1 MPLRAKQPEP
11 QSRRLKLFMYGE
23 AGVGKTTAA
32 CQMPKPYIID
42 SERGTDNYS
51 DLINGVGGAVL
62 QTTDIDDV
70 VDEVR
75 LLSVEPHDYLTLVV
89 DPITPLYFDLVDKCE
104 AKVGSDWGRHY
115 GEANKTMKR
124 LVNLLMRLDM
134 NVVITAHAK
143 PVYGDE
149 QKRIGITFDAWK
161 RLDYIFDLVLEL
173 RRNSPT
179 KRVATVVKTRIETF
193 PDGDRFDWG
202 YEVLAERY
210 DPKEMERAAEALE
223 VSSGEQCQA
232 LADLAKR
239 MVDGE
244 DFIGKCLRK
253 AGVDT
258 LTDLTSEQADFMIEH
273 IRKTLGAS

>member
-1 MPLRAKQPEP
+1 MPLRAKTPEP
-11 QSRRLKLFMYGE
+11 QARRLKLFMYGE

-42 SERGTDNYS
+42 SERGTDNYHE
-51 DLINGVGGAVL
+51 LINNVGGAVL

-75 LLSVEPHDYLTLVV
+75 TLSVEDHDYLTLVV

-104 AKVGSDWGRHY
+104 AKVGSEWGKHY

-143 PVYGDE
+143 AVYGDE
-149 QKRIGITFDAWK
+149 QKRVGITFDGWK

-173 RRNSPT
+173 RRSSPT
-179 KRVATVVKTRIETF
+179 KRIASVVKTRIDSF
-193 PDGDRFDWG
+193 PDGDTFDWG
-202 YEVLAERY
+202 YKNLSERY
-210 DPKEMERAAEALE
+210 DPKEMERAVE
-223 VSSGEQCQA
+223 VIEVASVDQCQA
-232 LADLAKR
+232 ITAMAEK
-239 MVDGE
+239 MVDGG
-244 DFIGKCLRK
+244 DFIGKCLKK
-253 AGVDT
+253 AGVDA
-258 LTDLTSEQADFMIEH
+258 LSDLGADQADAMIDH
-273 IRKTLGAS
+273 IRKTLGA